1 MRVCVREEEG
11 EKGVGGGV
19 LKREEKSWTPEGA
32 GGQGARRAQLMAVI
46 DWLVSPALLFQIR
59 RGSHTSGNINLHYKK
74 EPLSI
79 GSRET
84 VSSQVRVK
92 GRAKRLIATI

>member
-1 MRVCVREEEG
+1 
-11 EKGVGGGV
+11 
-19 LKREEKSWTPEGA
+19 
-32 GGQGARRAQLMAVI
+32 MAVI

-59 RGSHTSGNINLHYKK
+59 RGSHTSGNINLQYKK

>member
-1 MRVCVREEEG
+1 MR
-11 EKGVGGGV
+11 EKRRGGGRRGWEGRAWRER
-19 LKREEKSWTPEGA
+19 KRVGDLRELGA
-32 GGQGARRAQLMAVI
+32 GRSPAQLMAVI

-59 RGSHTSGNINLHYKK
+59 RGSHTSGNINLQYKK

-84 VSSQVRVK
+84 VSSQVRGK

>member
-1 MRVCVREEEG
+1 
-11 EKGVGGGV
+11 
-19 LKREEKSWTPEGA
+19 
-32 GGQGARRAQLMAVI
+32 MAVI

-59 RGSHTSGNINLHYKK
+59 CGSHTSGNINLQYKK

-79 GSRET
+79 GGRAT

-92 GRAKRLIATI
+92 GRVKRLIATI